1 MEKNTLAESERLA
14 AERIL
19 SEARD
24 LITETK
30 NRTRRDAEEVDT
42 RFRQRV
48 GDIDF
53 WKSELDSKLRDMKTA
68 LVIIL

>member
-1 MEKNTLAESERLA
+1 
-14 AERIL
+14 
-19 SEARD
+19 